1 MLVVRNLTKSYGLDE
16 RDSKRLQVLSDIS
29 FEVGEKEVVC
39 ILGPSGCG
47 KTTLLKIIAG
57 LLPADSGDVRVNGE
71 HVMEPGPDRA
81 MVFQNFALLPWLSV
95 LSNVAIGLEAAGV
108 PKAERMQRA
117 HALVQ
122 QVGLTGFEKSYPAEL
137 SGGMQQRVGLA
148 RALVVDPKVLLM
160 DEPFGALDAQTR
172 RVMQEDLI
180 ALQEKQG
187 KPTLVVTHDMEEAVR
202 LGDRIVLLT
211 SRPGRIEEIVDVDLP
226 RPRPENIESDPR
238 FGEAVRHLWQRL
250 KTANEPAHHG

>member
-1 MLVVRNLTKSYGLDE
+1 MLVVRNLSKSYRLGE
-16 RDSKRLQVLSDIS
+16 RGSAGLQVLSNVS
-29 FEVGEKEVVC
+29 FEVGEEEVVC

-57 LLPADSGDVRVNGE
+57 LLPADSGDIRVNGE
-71 HVMEPGPDRA
+71 TVVSPGPDKA

-95 LSNVAIGLEAAGV
+95 VSNVAIGLEAAGAS
-108 PKAERMQRA
+108 KQERVERA
-117 HALVQ
+117 HALVH
-122 QVGLTGFEKSYPAEL
+122 QVGLKGFENSYPGEL

-180 ALQEKQG
+180 ALHEKQA
-187 KPTLVVTHDMEEAVR
+187 KPTVVVTHDMEEAVR
-202 LGDRIVLLT
+202 LGDRVVLLT
-211 SRPGRIEEIVDVDLP
+211 ARPGRIDEIIDITLP

-238 FGEAVRHLWQRL
+238 FGEAVRHLWERL
-250 KTANEPAHHG
+250 RSANETENDR